1 MQLIV
6 VRSRQDSV
14 VLRLESAVFGVQPTV
29 WSQRFVTPPLT
40 EWMMFAYVICV
51 VSYRGLA
58 ALFDSGAGFIFG
70 VIAFTTGS
78 IFDTAA
84 IHAMV
89 GIASDT
95 LICLGHRAAAGSG
108 SVSGGL
114 GLDSSQFW
122 N

>member
-6 VRSRQDSV
+6 VRSRQDPV

-70 VIAFTTGS
+70 MIASTTGS

-89 GIASDT
+89 GIAGDT
-95 LICLGHRAAAGSG
+95 LICLGHRAAA
-108 SVSGGL
+108 
-114 GLDSSQFW
+114 
-122 N
+122 